1 MSRDLNHHFFCLK
14 DSTWAPY
21 EQGKTVSRTFWFCKD
36 IRSQISKI
44 ACPRRCLPV
53 RGHVVSVVTTTRA
66 HVFREYLRENEKIR
80 ETVFAF

>member
-1 MSRDLNHHFFCLK
+1 MDIVTRFWTIIFLLK
-14 DSTWAPY
+14 RFYLGP
-21 EQGKTVSRTFWFCKD
+21 
-36 IRSQISKI
+36 I
-44 ACPRRCLPV
+44 CLPV

>member
-1 MSRDLNHHFFCLK
+1 MNRVKRFRELF
-14 DSTWAPY
+14 
-21 EQGKTVSRTFWFCKD
+21 RFCKD

-44 ACPRRCLPV
+44 ACPRSRCLPV